1 MYFLTSF
8 IECLSGLF
16 NERFWEWQGYCRECN
31 KWHNNI
37 FKAVFCSNF
46 AFKRGIW
53 GACGDCYSPKCYR
66 ADSNVHFHINKPED
80 DEGLVW
86 KRKLDE
92 DTFMTVRRGDNLITP
107 FQCDLCWFRNLQKR
121 SPKPNSKSD
130 SLLLAY
136 IRRANLDALWSRSPK
151 TVSGSITGLKKIIAT
166 SRDLNFEPPLE
177 SLGPWLV
184 GDEWGFR
191 LAITILQ
198 ASQQPGR
205 TSKSHSKYDSIRKI
219 ASTYSNHYQA
229 SKKAASETWVMR
241 SDFKNSFLPTTASGQ
256 NSLPDSKKD

>member
-1 MYFLTSF
+1 
-8 IECLSGLF
+8 
-16 NERFWEWQGYCRECN
+16 
-31 KWHNNI
+31 
-37 FKAVFCSNF
+37 
-46 AFKRGIW
+46 
-53 GACGDCYSPKCYR
+53 
-66 ADSNVHFHINKPED
+66 
-80 DEGLVW
+80 
-86 KRKLDE
+86 
-92 DTFMTVRRGDNLITP
+92 MTVRRGDNLITP

-198 ASQQPGR
+198 ASQQP
-205 TSKSHSKYDSIRKI
+205 
-219 ASTYSNHYQA
+219 
-229 SKKAASETWVMR
+229 
-241 SDFKNSFLPTTASGQ
+241 
-256 NSLPDSKKD
+256 